1 MNGAAQAGPAPVPPA
16 FYVREDHGF
25 APTGLGASIWDA
37 TAQGGVS
44 LAGLIGHVIGT
55 VPQPVPMLAT
65 RLTIDILGTVPLQ
78 PLFPVVRILR
88 EGRRLQLVEAELQ
101 AAGRTWV
108 RASALRVRLEPT
120 TPHVAAL
127 TQPLPE
133 AAGIAIT
140 TTRLTDSV
148 HLSGGLQT
156 PGRGARWVR
165 FIPQVVAGEPLT
177 GLERMAMIADW
188 AAAVAPLFSPREWTL
203 ANVDIS
209 LHLSRLPQDDWLLV
223 DATSESAGNGIAI
236 ANGRLGDRHGM
247 FGSSHQTVFLNR
259 RPVPLA

>member
-1 MNGAAQAGPAPVPPA
+1 MPP
-16 FYVREDHGF
+16 RR
-25 APTGLGASIWDA
+25 
-37 TAQGGVS
+37 GGIS

-55 VPQPVPMLAT
+55 VPQPVPMLVT
-65 RLTIDILGTVPLQ
+65 RLTIDILGSVPLQ
-78 PLFPVVRILR
+78 PLVPVLRILR

-101 AAGRTWV
+101 AAGRTRV
-108 RASALRVRLEPT
+108 RASALRVRLEE
-120 TPHVAAL
+120 TPPHTAPV

-133 AAGIAIT
+133 NAGVALT
-140 TTRLTDSV
+140 TTRLSDSF

-156 PGRGARWVR
+156 PGISARWVR
-165 FIPQVVAGEPLT
+165 LIPQVVAGHPLS
-177 GLERMAMIADW
+177 GLERMAMLADW

-203 ANVDIS
+203 ANVDIA

-247 FGSSHQTVFLNR
+247 FGSSHQTVFLTR
-259 RPVPLA
+259 RPAPQA